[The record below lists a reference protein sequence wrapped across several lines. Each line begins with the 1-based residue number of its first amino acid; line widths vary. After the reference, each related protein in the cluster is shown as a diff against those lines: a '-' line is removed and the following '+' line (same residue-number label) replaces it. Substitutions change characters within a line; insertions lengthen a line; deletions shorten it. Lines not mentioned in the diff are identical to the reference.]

1 MCPRID
7 MRICTIRCMAVNWE
21 KEDKQWHRGGEQNNP
36 KYSHLAMTTCGYS
49 SEACLTAVPIRIESV
64 FTWFGWES
72 SVSFSQKRAWERNR
86 AWRLLTEFYKTKNFI
101 ICSVLFLEL
110 LIMMSGAGRH

>member
-1 MCPRID
+1 
-7 MRICTIRCMAVNWE
+7 MAVNWE

-64 FTWFGWES
+64 FTWFGWGIQCK
-72 SVSFSQKRAWERNR
+72 F
-86 AWRLLTEFYKTKNFI
+86 LTEKSLGKKQGMEI
-101 ICSVLFLEL
+101 VD
-110 LIMMSGAGRH
+110 